1 MCALPSYFGHFTHE
15 LLELI
20 VLGDEIGFGVHLND
34 SAAIALHGNAH
45 ESVGSGAA
53 CLFGGGGETL
63 GAQPVDRGLHVPAGF
78 TKRLLAVHHASAGAL
93 AKVLHHCGGD
103 IGHRSILHRLSKLE
117 ERQPGFESRRRSPRL
132 PKAESYA
139 AAPASASSDRKSTR
153 LNSSH

>member
-1 MCALPSYFGHFTHE
+1 MFVHFKPE
-15 LLELI
+15 LMELI
-20 VLGDEIGFGVHLND
+20 CLGDEIGFGVHLND

-45 ESVGSGAA
+45 ESVGSGSA

-117 ERQPGFESRRRSPRL
+117 ERQPGFESRRSEEHTSELQSLMRN
-132 PKAESYA
+132 SYA
-139 AAPASASSDRKSTR
+139 VFCLKKTKI
-153 LNSSH
+153 NT

>member
-1 MCALPSYFGHFTHE
+1 MAGQDVLHGRARRVGRGEQLLDAVARLKRDFGHFTHE

-63 GAQPVDRGLHVPAGF
+63 GAQPVDRV
-78 TKRLLAVHHASAGAL
+78 S
-93 AKVLHHCGGD
+93 
-103 IGHRSILHRLSKLE
+103 E
-117 ERQPGFESRRRSPRL
+117 ERRGGNAWVSTCRSSWSP
-132 PKAESYA
+132 
-139 AAPASASSDRKSTR
+139 
-153 LNSSH
+153 